1 MCVKRSCWSCSIPRS
16 VLKTILYRVGTLY
29 CIKLKTSFRLFCSG
43 RLLLT
48 PVSQYTLLKS
58 HFYTPKSFRDLFRN
72 GFAARLS
79 RNSSLNRS
87 ASFPRRCDRAPTGP
101 FATTNDALADRVMWV
116 KMKVIVSSLNAA
128 IYFPDAGAEA
138 EWWSSRLSLEL
149 I

>member
-1 MCVKRSCWSCSIPRS
+1 M
-16 VLKTILYRVGTLY
+16 Y

-58 HFYTPKSFRDLFRN
+58 HFYTPKSFRDLFRT

-79 RNSSLNRS
+79 RNSSLNQL
-87 ASFPRRCDRAPTGP
+87 ASFPRRCNRAPTGP
-101 FATTNDALADRVMWV
+101 FATTNDALADRVMLV
-116 KMKVIVSSLNAA
+116 MMKVIVSCWLNAA
-128 IYFPDAGAEA
+128 IYFPDAGAAA
-138 EWWSSRLSLEL
+138 EWSSSHLSLEL